1 MNRGTLLP
9 LIYDNIYTIIQTI
22 FTYKRNSVHAQ
33 NVHVIQKL
41 KKKKKK
47 KTEKKKRKKWI
58 IITFLIISKISSKL
72 NIEK

>member
-9 LIYDNIYTIIQTI
+9 LIYDNMYTIIQTI

-47 KTEKKKRKKWI
+47 TEKKKRKKWI
-58 IITFLIISKISSKL
+58 ITTFLIISKISSKL

>member
-9 LIYDNIYTIIQTI
+9 LIYDNMYAIIQTI

-47 KTEKKKRKKWI
+47 TEKKKRKKWI
-58 IITFLIISKISSKL
+58 IIYFSYHFKDI
-72 NIEK
+72 